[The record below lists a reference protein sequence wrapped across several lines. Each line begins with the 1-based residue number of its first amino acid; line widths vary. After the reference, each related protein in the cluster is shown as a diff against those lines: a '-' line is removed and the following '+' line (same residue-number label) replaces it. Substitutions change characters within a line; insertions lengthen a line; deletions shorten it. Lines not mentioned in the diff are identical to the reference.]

1 MKWDVKWHR
10 NRSKLGGLPPRP
22 TATEGALQA
31 AELAGQSARKG
42 TAKHPGAVELA
53 HLVAKLAGGSV
64 NATDR
69 ERAVVLALERYRI
82 EEISQMKLLESRGPQ
97 DRFRP
102 SSPPQYKPVEDEPLG
117 DL

>member
-1 MKWDVKWHR
+1 MGAPSSR
-10 NRSKLGGLPPRP
+10 TCRTIR
-22 TATEGALQA
+22 TEGYREAPRR
-31 AELAGQSARKG
+31 S
-42 TAKHPGAVELA
+42 ELA

-69 ERAVVLALERYRI
+69 ERAVVLALELHRI
-82 EEISQMKLLESRGPQ
+82 EEISRMKLLESRGPQ